1 MPKFVLEI
9 HTIEKTIVSEEIDK
23 VTVPTKEEELTIL
36 PGHAPII
43 TNLGYG
49 TLIYSS
55 QKGEQFLFISGGFM
69 EVQNERVIVLAD
81 LIERPEEINEK
92 EIAKA
97 KKNAEDI
104 LSGKVD
110 VDGRT
115 LASAQAD
122 MNVALRKGRVIERYK
137 HRE

>member
-1 MPKFVLEI
+1 MSKFVLEI

-23 VTVPTKEEELTIL
+23 VTVPTKNEELTIL

-49 TLIYSS
+49 TLTYNS

-81 LIERPEEINEK
+81 LIERPEEIDEK
-92 EIAKA
+92 EIEKA
-97 KKNAEDI
+97 KKEAEDI
-104 LSGKVD
+104 LQSKPVG
-110 VDGRT
+110 GRSM
-115 LASAQAD
+115 ASAQAD
-122 MNVALRKGRVIERYK
+122 LNVALRKSKVIEK
-137 HRE
+137 HRRRG